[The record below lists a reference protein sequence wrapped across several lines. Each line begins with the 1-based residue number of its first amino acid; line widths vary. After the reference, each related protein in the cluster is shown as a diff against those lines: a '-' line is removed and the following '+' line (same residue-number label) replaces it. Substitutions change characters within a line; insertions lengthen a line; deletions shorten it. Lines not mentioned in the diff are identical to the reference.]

1 MCDLGVSDSKS
12 SHSYPFLSAC
22 TVVWY
27 FFFFFFFFGRN
38 GVLCRVFCFY
48 LIVQI
53 LFHSSLLV
61 LVVEA
66 SLGIGM
72 LASFVRSVRN
82 FV

>member
-1 MCDLGVSDSKS
+1 MILECPIRSLVIAILS
-12 SHSYPFLSAC
+12 FLL
-22 TVVWY
+22 VLLFGI